1 MTGLK
6 GIFEDQFEDAL
17 AAAKE
22 SEFRCLQGKR
32 WDGNAVLIVVD
43 AALDS
48 VGLHY
53 FNIVVPRVKRFYN
66 DYVKTGEITAFNTF
80 STLST
85 EDARLREIMNNKRV
99 WQVAI
104 GISRVLRGIKIRTG
118 LDTDFD
124 ALRYWAEHA
133 MVKDWR
139 KDEIGKING
148 VGLITFQY
156 LRMQAGIDTSVP
168 DKIIKRVL
176 ERELG
181 VHANND
187 LLFIDEMER
196 LSKAIGYSQ
205 IMICWAIWFRE
216 SNIRKNTEKISCV
229 NLVESRGF

>member
-1 MTGLK
+1 MQK
-6 GIFEDQFEDAL
+6 AIFERIFGDVL
-17 AAAKE
+17 TAAKE
-22 SEFRCLQGKR
+22 SERRCLQGMR
-32 WDGNAVLIVVD
+32 LEGNAVLNVVD

-53 FNIVVPRVKRFYN
+53 FSIVVPRVKRFYN
-66 DYVKTGEITAFNTF
+66 DYVKTNEITSFNSF

-104 GISRVLRGIKIRTG
+104 GISRVLSGIKIRKG

-124 ALRYWAEHA
+124 AVRYWAEHA
-133 MVKDWR
+133 NVKNWR
-139 KDEIGKING
+139 NDEIGKING

-168 DKIIKRVL
+168 DKIIKRML

-181 VHANND
+181 VHANTD
-187 LLFIDEMER
+187 LLFIDEMAQ

-205 IMICWAIWFRE
+205 ILICWAIWFRE
-216 SNIRKNTEKISCV
+216 SNTRELIFV
-229 NLVESRGF
+229 

>member
-1 MTGLK
+1 MQK
-6 GIFEDQFEDAL
+6 AIFEGRFEDVL
-17 AAAKE
+17 TAAKE
-22 SEFRCLQGKR
+22 SELQCLLGMR
-32 WDGNAVLIVVD
+32 WEGNAVLIVVD

-66 DYVKTGEITAFNTF
+66 DYVKTNEISSFNSF

-104 GISRVLRGIKIRTG
+104 GISRVLRGIKIRNG

-124 ALRYWAEHA
+124 AVRYWAEHA
-133 MVKDWR
+133 NVKDWR
-139 KDEIGKING
+139 NDEIGKING

-168 DKIIKRVL
+168 DKIIKRML

-181 VHANND
+181 VHANTN
-187 LLFIDEMER
+187 LLLIDEMAQ

-216 SNIRKNTEKISCV
+216 SNTRK
-229 NLVESRGF
+229 LVFV